1 MREKIEPE
9 IRGYLLRRHEAAQ
22 EVIDNVRVF
31 SKKYNDA
38 VDDLEEIEDL
48 LRWKGAPSRIGV

>member
-1 MREKIEPE
+1 MKECKQIEPE
-9 IRGYLLRRHEAAQ
+9 IRGYLLRRHKAAQ
-22 EVIDNVRVF
+22 EIIDKVKVF

-48 LRWKGAPSRIGV
+48 LQNAER